1 MRNALFTSTLYL
13 GWKQKEYPVL
23 INAFHMGDQIL
34 RQKSI
39 NSKVQNLKNF
49 NKSLKELSF
58 FLKHK

>member
-39 NSKVQNLKNF
+39 NFQKLTNF
-49 NKSLKELSF
+49 NKSLTELSF